1 MLLPAQDRRGQC
13 ELGPGGGR
21 PLTTPAGLRE
31 APHVKVGLEEGVWRS
46 REKSPS
52 SEEPPALPPGPPPV
66 GSFPSHLKTQ
76 RQTIFQAGCPG
87 PRPSSPRAHPRPLL
101 ASGGHLCGTLEK
113 TLLLGGEGA
122 ALLCSCA
129 TAHLPMPP
137 TQPDPRHRSGHH
149 TGLNTKACFRPPIC
163 SLSLRPGFPLSPLT
177 AHFPSAKHKFLFS
190 LSFCLSLCV
199 SQVFHSDPGPGE
211 GVSRVLLMF

>member
-13 ELGPGGGR
+13 ELGPGRGR

-101 ASGGHLCGTLEK
+101 ASGGTFVGLWKRHCFW
-113 TLLLGGEGA
+113 GGRA
-122 ALLCSCA
+122 QPCCA
-129 TAHLPMPP
+129 PAPRP
-137 TQPDPRHRSGHH
+137 TSPC
-149 TGLNTKACFRPPIC
+149 L
-163 SLSLRPGFPLSPLT
+163 PLSPTPDTGLVT
-177 AHFPSAKHKFLFS
+177 T
-190 LSFCLSLCV
+190 
-199 SQVFHSDPGPGE
+199 QG
-211 GVSRVLLMF
+211 